1 MHQQCGIDLPRE
13 LRTAT
18 LKSDAAMVRQYAELT
33 ADFNPIHLDA
43 DFAARTPFQTPIVHG
58 TMSFNLLMRAIE
70 DTFGGSMPAADIDAR
85 FIKPVPVG
93 TAIRAGG
100 VLVDPATGTYQLF
113 VETDAGQR
121 AVEGTLSLHAFKK
134 NQESRNME

>member
-1 MHQQCGIDLPRE
+1 MHRQSGMDLPRE

-18 LKSDAAMVRQYAELT
+18 LKPDAAMVRQYAELT

-43 DFAARTPFQTPIVHG
+43 NFAASTPFQTPIVHG
-58 TMSFNLLMRAIE
+58 TMSLNLLMRAIE
-70 DTFGGSMPAADIDAR
+70 DTFGGTMPAADIDAR

-100 VLVDPATGTYQLF
+100 VLDPATGTYQLF

-121 AVEGTLSLHAFKK
+121 AIEGTLSLHAFKK
-134 NQESRNME
+134 D